1 MKEFRVRESE
11 AGQSVWK
18 YITKLMPGASASLL
32 RKSLRKKNITLNDR
46 KLEGKEKIQAGD
58 SIKIWFSDETIDK
71 FMGKEEKVPE
81 RKADGDELSGRIVYE
96 DHDVLLVNKPAGL
109 LTQGD
114 ASGEKSLNDEIL
126 AYLKDEVTP
135 VFKPSVCNRLD
146 RNTSGLVIAGKNI
159 HALQAMNEIIRKRDV
174 RKIYTA
180 LVYGEMKGK
189 GKLEGYLKKD
199 HLSIHNLFHMK
210 GRCRCTGSCSV
221 FMTPR
226 RISWQYR
233 RSAWHPWRTSP
244 HRSSRRTRA
253 SGQRRPPSPCSRA
266 LPHGGPRWSPPCS

>member
-11 AGQSVWK
+11 AGQSVWR

-114 ASGEKSLNDEIL
+114 ASGEN
-126 AYLKDEVTP
+126 
-135 VFKPSVCNRLD
+135 
-146 RNTSGLVIAGKNI
+146 
-159 HALQAMNEIIRKRDV
+159 H
-174 RKIYTA
+174 
-180 LVYGEMKGK
+180 
-189 GKLEGYLKKD
+189 
-199 HLSIHNLFHMK
+199 
-210 GRCRCTGSCSV
+210 
-221 FMTPR
+221 
-226 RISWQYR
+226 
-233 RSAWHPWRTSP
+233 
-244 HRSSRRTRA
+244 
-253 SGQRRPPSPCSRA
+253 
-266 LPHGGPRWSPPCS
+266 